1 MVFFWCLIFMLS
13 VSVLP
18 GKPWPKHSC
27 HEFLCSYT
35 AMSLHPGSSQRMVQT
50 HLHEGGVLWMPHR
63 WVSIHNSCQLTRRY
77 KTRGGIRIAK
87 LWIKT
92 VFHHILKHRRERE
105 RERELEKTKRIR
117 VLSTNLVVFE
127 NVAKTAKHLLLLFFV
142 SFSLYQTVCIRFR

>member
-92 VFHHILKHRRERE
+92 VFHYILKHRRE

-117 VLSTNLVVFE
+117 VLLTNLVVFE

-142 SFSLYQTVCIRFR
+142 SFSLYQTVCLRFR

>member
-77 KTRGGIRIAK
+77 KTRGGIRIEK

-92 VFHHILKHRRERE
+92 VFHHITEERE
-105 RERELEKTKRIR
+105 RESWKK
-117 VLSTNLVVFE
+117 LSVFE
-127 NVAKTAKHLLLLFFV
+127 YFWRTSWSLKMWPKQPNTFC
-142 SFSLYQTVCIRFR
+142 FSSSLVLAFIKLYVNALHN

>member
-92 VFHHILKHRRERE
+92 VFHYILKHRRE
-105 RERELEKTKRIR
+105 RERELEKTKRVR
-117 VLSTNLVVFE
+117 VLLTNLVVFE

-142 SFSLYQTVCIRFR
+142 SFSLYQTVCKRFT

>member
-92 VFHHILKHRRERE
+92 VFHYILKHRRE

-117 VLSTNLVVFE
+117 VLLTNLVVFE